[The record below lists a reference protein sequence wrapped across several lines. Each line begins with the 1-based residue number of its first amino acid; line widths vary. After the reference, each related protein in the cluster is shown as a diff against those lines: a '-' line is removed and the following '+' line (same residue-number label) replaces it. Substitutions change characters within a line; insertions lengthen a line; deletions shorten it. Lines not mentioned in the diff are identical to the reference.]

1 MNMLLYIINLI
12 LVHDI
17 KRWKVFFQFPKTRLC
32 IKPGIQERETRGMGG
47 MLLNIPGNIDKHS
60 GKCHQILR
68 EMLLNIPGNVLKHSG
83 ECRLTF
89 LGVLPN
95 ILWNV
100 AEHSR
105 ECCKAFRG
113 MA

>member
-1 MNMLLYIINLI
+1 MLLYIINLI

-17 KRWKVFFQFPKTRLC
+17 KRWKVFFQFLKTRLC

-60 GKCHQILR
+60 GECHQILW

-83 ECRLTF
+83 ECCQTF
-89 LGVLPN
+89 
-95 ILWNV
+95 
-100 AEHSR
+100 
-105 ECCKAFRG
+105 CG
-113 MA
+113 M

>member
-60 GKCHQILR
+60 GECHQILR
-68 EMLLNIPGNVLKHSG
+68 EMLLNIPGNV
-83 ECRLTF
+83 
-89 LGVLPN
+89 
-95 ILWNV
+95 
-100 AEHSR
+100 A
-105 ECCKAFRG
+105 
-113 MA
+113 